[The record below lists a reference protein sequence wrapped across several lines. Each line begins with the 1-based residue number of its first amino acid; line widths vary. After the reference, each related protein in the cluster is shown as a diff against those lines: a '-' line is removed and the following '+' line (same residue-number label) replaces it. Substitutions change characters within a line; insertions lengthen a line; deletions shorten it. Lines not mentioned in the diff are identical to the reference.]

1 MPLRH
6 VWARRAGRDS
16 SHVAATRRTRAP
28 VRPAPIRVLRC
39 RFRRDN
45 DDGVGAGVLAE
56 ARTPVQVGARRV
68 ARARRSGRGAVTAPA
83 APAAPAALAAVR
95 SMAAAVAWAVL
106 AGSWPSAHEPTV
118 VAAVPPRRAPA
129 RWMLAVAVVGEGP
142 GGVRRLASSEYRFSV
157 ELTLVGT
164 GVAAWGVGE
173 GPAAVRRWA
182 WGVPVV
188 WAEHPLVRPKPVA
201 VRVARVAVRPKP
213 VAVRV
218 ARVAVRVARVAVR
231 VARVEL
237 AAVRRWAWG
246 APVVWAQ
253 LRRARQLRL
262 RRTAIRVAPAVR
274 AAAAA
279 VRVGAAAVRVWAAA
293 VRVWAIAP
301 RRRLA
306 LEPAAVRVAPAEA
319 LPGT

>member
-1 MPLRH
+1 M
-6 VWARRAGRDS
+6 
-16 SHVAATRRTRAP
+16 
-28 VRPAPIRVLRC
+28 RPAPIRVLRC

-118 VAAVPPRRAPA
+118 VAALPPRRAPA

-201 VRVARVAVRPKP
+201 VRVARVAVR
-213 VAVRV
+213 
-218 ARVAVRVARVAVR
+218 VARVAVR

-253 LRRARQLRL
+253 LRRARQLWL

-274 AAAAA
+274 AAAPA
-279 VRVGAAAVRVWAAA
+279 VRAAAAAVRVWAAA